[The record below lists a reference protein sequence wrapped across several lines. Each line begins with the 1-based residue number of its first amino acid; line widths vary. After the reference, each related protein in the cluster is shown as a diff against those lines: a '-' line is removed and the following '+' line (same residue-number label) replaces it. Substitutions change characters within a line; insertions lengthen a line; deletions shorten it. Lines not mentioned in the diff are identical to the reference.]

1 MASSTS
7 ANHLRRGSTP
17 SPVKGG
23 TRAFTTSTLCVAG
36 AGAVRAAS
44 CAGRAGFSR
53 WFRLKRLTT
62 SIASS
67 GVLPRRKLRMSV
79 PMDRTISTVASLLRE
94 EKWGKCFVTTSSVLS
109 RSAGVMSHDLIPSS
123 S

>member
-1 MASSTS
+1 MAFSTS
-7 ANHLRRGSTP
+7 ANHLRRGSPP

-23 TRAFTTSTLCVAG
+23 TRAFTNSTLCVSG

-53 WFRLKRLTT
+53 WFRLKRFTT

-67 GVLPRRKLRMSV
+67 GVLPWRKLRMSV
-79 PMDRTISTVASLLRE
+79 PLDRIISTVASLLRD
-94 EKWGKCFVTTSSVLS
+94 EKWGNCFVTTSSVIS
-109 RSAGVMSHDLIPSS
+109 RSAGIMSHDLMPSGS
-123 S
+123 